1 MAAIAITSMTAFNAG
16 VAIVATALAASD
28 AHTLD
33 VSDVKSDNFQI
44 LIENTST
51 NPGTITFT
59 DGDFYSE
66 GSQGD
71 LAVAVAASSDMV
83 ICLESAR
90 FKTSAGL
97 IAMGVA
103 GSGFTGQAFASELP

>member
-1 MAAIAITSMTAFNAG
+1 MAAIAIAKMSEYNAG
-16 VAIVATALAASD
+16 IAVVATALAAAD

-33 VSDVKSDNFQI
+33 VTDVSSDKFQI

-51 NPGTITFT
+51 NPGTVTFT
-59 DGDFYSE
+59 DGAVYSE

-71 LAVAVAASSDMV
+71 LEVAILASADKV

-90 FKTSAGL
+90 FKNSSGL

>member
-1 MAAIAITSMTAFNAG
+1 MAAIAITSMTAYNAG
-16 VAIVATALAASD
+16 VAIVSTALAAAD

-33 VSDVKSDNFQI
+33 VTDVSSDKFQI
-44 LIENTST
+44 LIENATT
-51 NPGTITFT
+51 NAGVITFT
-59 DGDFYSE
+59 DGAVYSE

-71 LAVAVAASSDMV
+71 LAVTVPASADVV

-90 FKTSAGL
+90 FKNASGL
-97 IAMGVA
+97 IAMGVT

>member
-1 MAAIAITSMTAFNAG
+1 MAAIAIAKMTAFNAG
-16 VAIVATALAASD
+16 LAITPTALAAAD

-33 VSDVKSDNFQI
+33 VTDVSSEKFQI

-59 DGDFYSE
+59 DGTSYSE

-71 LAVAVAASSDMV
+71 LAVAVEASSDVV